1 MFHLGTG
8 MRWGTWIHLKG
19 PKDIRDRLGI
29 PSQDQHN
36 NLKNIKTKAFCYI
49 GRANKISC
57 RNIYLVE
64 RNYKKNITRFSP
76 ILDLSD
82 HMATHQLTL
91 MVNDG
96 VALPL
101 KLQNNNFLT

>member
-8 MRWGTWIHLKG
+8 MRWGTWIHLEG

-49 GRANKISC
+49 GRANIKFH
-57 RNIYLVE
+57 VE
-64 RNYKKNITRFSP
+64 TSIMSKRNYKKNITRFSP

-91 MVNDG
+91 MVIDG

-101 KLQNNNFLT
+101 NDTC